1 MSNVPVLL
9 HAPEN
14 LADAIGHWVR
24 HVPAHAALVS
34 GAETLSYEG
43 LLSRA
48 RDVAAGFSSV
58 GVGAGN
64 VICLQ
69 LPLSAAFVV
78 ALVGIEQLGAVAA
91 PLPTEL
97 IAYGVERY
105 LKMIRPAAVCCP
117 QPDETLDCCD
127 LIEELA
133 SSSVPIHHRIVDGT
147 PPNALW
153 TNFESLHRHGAFALE
168 RDLVF
173 LSEPMGESPF
183 VLRPPLAPELQQHVL
198 ALSVERISQEGRAM
212 AQMLALDTGDVV
224 LCLLE
229 PSNPIGLSAVLAS
242 LISGSTLAIGA
253 PGEPQVSGATAL
265 VASRA
270 QLRSLL
276 DSHAPDATPA
286 LRTILV
292 SDGTPEDDTL
302 ERVATFWPDCNVR

>member
-9 HAPEN
+9 HAPGN

-24 HVPAHAALVS
+24 HVPDHPAIVS
-34 GAETLSYEG
+34 ESEVLGYEAM
-43 LLSRA
+43 LARA

-58 GVGAGN
+58 GVGGGS

-69 LPLSAAFVV
+69 LPVSVAFIV

-91 PLPTEL
+91 PLPTGL

-117 QPDETLDCCD
+117 EPGPTRDCCD

-133 SSSVPIHHRIVDGT
+133 SSVVPIHHRIVDGM

-168 RDLVF
+168 RELVI
-173 LSEPMGESPF
+173 LSEPAAEAPF
-183 VLRPPLAPELQQHVL
+183 VLRPPLAPELQEHVL

-212 AQMLALDTGDVV
+212 AELLTLDESDAV
-224 LCLLE
+224 LPLLE

-242 LISGSTLAIGA
+242 LISGSTLLVGG
-253 PGEPQVSGATAL
+253 PSTPQASEATAL
-265 VASRA
+265 VCAGE
-270 QLRSLL
+270 QLRALL
-276 DSHAPDATPA
+276 ESETADAMPA

-292 SDGTPEDDTL
+292 SDTAPDDEVL
-302 ERVATFWPDCNVR
+302 AQIEARWPGCKVR

>member
-9 HAPEN
+9 HAPGN

-24 HVPAHAALVS
+24 HVPEQPALVS
-34 GAETLSYEG
+34 GEETLSYET
-43 LLSRA
+43 LLTRA

-58 GVGAGN
+58 GVGAGS

-69 LPLSAAFVV
+69 LPVSAAFVV

-91 PLPTEL
+91 PLPTGL

-117 QPDETLDCCD
+117 EPTEALDCCD

-133 SSSVPIHHRIVDGT
+133 SSVVPIHHRIVDGM

-173 LSEPMGESPF
+173 LSEPMPESPF

-212 AQMLALDTGDVV
+212 AQMLALDVGACV
-224 LCLLE
+224 LSLLE
-229 PSNPIGLSAVLAS
+229 PSNPIGLSAILAS
-242 LISGSTLAIGA
+242 LISGSTLIVGA
-253 PGEPQVSGATAL
+253 PGTPHTSDATAL
-265 VASRA
+265 VASRT

-276 DSHAPDATPA
+276 DTGATLPA

-292 SDGTPEDDTL
+292 SDGTPEEDTL
-302 ERVATFWPDCNVR
+302 ARVEARWPGCHVR